1 MLIPMA
7 AFTSARAALT
17 GKSRFDPQCKVKF
30 SGCFAIHP
38 AALPT
43 LPRCMITRSAKMK
56 HFPLPL
62 MTLHPID
69 MDALLDKLGLSFL
82 AEPSLLQVSL
92 IVLATVLANVVV
104 HIILRY
110 LTKIVRLTTS
120 HWDNALVNAAKR
132 PIPIVIWL
140 TGIAYA
146 AGIAGKESG
155 SAILDA
161 VPHIR
166 DVGFIVCLAWFMIR
180 LIRNFAL
187 NIVSAHE
194 KNGEEVDRTTID
206 ALSKL
211 AHLTVIISTGL
222 LAMQTLGFSV
232 SGILAAGG
240 IGGLAI
246 GFAAKDLLANFF
258 GGLTIYLDRPFS
270 VGDWIRSPDKQIEG
284 TVEYISWRH
293 TRVRA
298 FNKNPIYVPNALFT
312 TIVVE
317 NPSRMSHRRIHET
330 IGIRYE
336 DIGMMGAIVAEVK
349 AMLQNH
355 PEIDADQTLI
365 VNFNTFGPSSLD
377 FFIYTFTR
385 TKEWV
390 HFHEVKQD
398 VLLKIAGIIENHAAQ
413 IAFPTHTVHIE
424 AGAPPLK

>member
-1 MLIPMA
+1 M
-7 AFTSARAALT
+7 T
-17 GKSRFDPQCKVKF
+17 G
-30 SGCFAIHP
+30 H
-38 AALPT
+38 T
-43 LPRCMITRSAKMK
+43 
-56 HFPLPL
+56 
-62 MTLHPID
+62 
-69 MDALLDKLGLSFL
+69 MDIKTLLDKLGLSFL
-82 AEPSLLQVSL
+82 AEPSLFQVLL

-104 HIILRY
+104 HFLLRY
-110 LTKIVRLTTS
+110 LTRITRMTAS
-120 HWDNALVNAAKR
+120 HWDDALINAAKR
-132 PIPIVIWL
+132 PLPIVIWL
-140 TGIAYA
+140 TGITYA

-155 SAILDA
+155 AAILGP
-161 VPHIR
+161 VSHIR
-166 DVGFIVCLAWFMIR
+166 DVGIIVCLAWFLIR

-187 NIVSAHE
+187 NIVATHE
-194 KNGEEVDRTTID
+194 KNGDEVDRTTID

-211 AHLTVIISTGL
+211 AHLTVIVSTGL
-222 LAMQTLGFSV
+222 VAMQTLGFSV
-232 SGILAAGG
+232 SGILTAGG
-240 IGGLAI
+240 IGGLAV

-258 GGLTIYLDRPFS
+258 GGLTIYLDRPFN

-330 IGIRYE
+330 IGIRYD
-336 DIGMMGAIVAEVK
+336 DIGVMGAIVSEVK

-355 PEIDADQTLI
+355 PEIDAHQTLI

-385 TKEWV
+385 TREWV
-390 HFHEVKQD
+390 RYHEVKQD
-398 VLLKIAGIIENHAAQ
+398 ILLKIAEIIDRHGAQ

-424 AGAPPLK
+424 SDAPPLK